1 MNWLVD
7 TYTEVGIATAYE
19 TTGIL
24 HEEQSVYQ
32 HIKVYSST
40 QFGHILTLDHIIQ
53 LTARDNFFY
62 HEMLAHP
69 AIYKHKNPQHIAIIG
84 GGDCGVLHE
93 VLKHNDI
100 EKITQIELDARVTT
114 VSAIYFPELCISNTD
129 PRAELIFA
137 DGIVW
142 MQQAQAQSLDIIIV
156 DSTDPIGAAEELFGK
171 AFYQQCYRVLKPGG
185 IIVHQSE
192 SPLTHLTMIQQMQQK
207 MREAG
212 FTECQTLHFPAPC
225 YPTGWW
231 TCTLASKD
239 HDLNYYRREAADR
252 QDFTTQYYNA
262 NTHQAC
268 GLLPPYLSKGLTK
281 KNTG

>member
-24 HEEQSVYQ
+24 HEEQSVNQ

-93 VLKHNDI
+93 VL
-100 EKITQIELDARVTT
+100 
-114 VSAIYFPELCISNTD
+114 
-129 PRAELIFA
+129 
-137 DGIVW
+137 
-142 MQQAQAQSLDIIIV
+142 
-156 DSTDPIGAAEELFGK
+156 
-171 AFYQQCYRVLKPGG
+171 
-185 IIVHQSE
+185 
-192 SPLTHLTMIQQMQQK
+192 
-207 MREAG
+207 
-212 FTECQTLHFPAPC
+212 
-225 YPTGWW
+225 
-231 TCTLASKD
+231 
-239 HDLNYYRREAADR
+239 
-252 QDFTTQYYNA
+252 
-262 NTHQAC
+262 
-268 GLLPPYLSKGLTK
+268 
-281 KNTG
+281 